1 MLDGNDQKEEQF
13 LVLVVFCCCC
23 LFVFKEIRRKGE
35 KKTES
40 AHGKVNICCKNLRNL
55 GRDSWVPETQ
65 NRDASTSHEPSA
77 G

>member
-40 AHGKVNICCKNLRNL
+40 AHGKVNICCKNMCNL
-55 GRDSWVPETQ
+55 GRESWVPETQ